1 MRMIEW
7 RQLALAHEF
16 AGADL
21 DDGDTRC
28 VMEVRND
35 PLGHMLDPHSPGTAT
50 PTCIKSG
57 LRRVALARA
66 RHHSH
71 LGYQW
76 LAKSALA
83 RRQAKTF
90 SNLPRQRAIPMTANF
105 LA

>member
-1 MRMIEW
+1 
-7 RQLALAHEF
+7 
-16 AGADL
+16 
-21 DDGDTRC
+21 
-28 VMEVRND
+28 
-35 PLGHMLDPHSPGTAT
+35 MLDPHSPGAASTDLHQN
-50 PTCIKSG
+50 G

-90 SNLPRQRAIPMTANF
+90 SNLPRQRTIPMTANF

>member
-1 MRMIEW
+1 
-7 RQLALAHEF
+7 
-16 AGADL
+16 
-21 DDGDTRC
+21 
-28 VMEVRND
+28 
-35 PLGHMLDPHSPGTAT
+35 MLDPHSPGTAT

>member
-1 MRMIEW
+1 
-7 RQLALAHEF
+7 
-16 AGADL
+16 
-21 DDGDTRC
+21 
-28 VMEVRND
+28 V
-35 PLGHMLDPHSPGTAT
+35 LDPHSPGAPPA

-66 RHHSH
+66 RHHSY

-90 SNLPRQRAIPMTANF
+90 SNLPRQRTIPMTANF
-105 LA
+105 LAGYLADAMTSDEIGSAGEAP

>member
-1 MRMIEW
+1 
-7 RQLALAHEF
+7 
-16 AGADL
+16 
-21 DDGDTRC
+21 
-28 VMEVRND
+28 
-35 PLGHMLDPHSPGTAT
+35 MLDPHSPCA
-50 PTCIKSG
+50 PPASICIKSG
-57 LRRVALARA
+57 LRRALARA